1 MRCGDS
7 RAPSSGS
14 CTKFNQIRL
23 DFCADVNTARN
34 ELAGKNAVRLA
45 VRTEDSN
52 PDVVMV
58 KSAQN
63 GVRTYEAGSLNRTRD
78 RRILVQ

>member
-1 MRCGDS
+1 MHIRMIDLDQPGVRDYRGS
-7 RAPSSGS
+7 RQATNPV
-14 CTKFNQIRL
+14 C
-23 DFCADVNTARN
+23 
-34 ELAGKNAVRLA
+34 
-45 VRTEDSN
+45 TEDSN

>member
-1 MRCGDS
+1 MEVLD
-7 RAPSSGS
+7 APLDQGAQLALELGFKGIGS
-14 CTKFNQIRL
+14 ANSAK
-23 DFCADVNTARN
+23 
-34 ELAGKNAVRLA
+34 AVC
-45 VRTEDSN
+45 TEDSN